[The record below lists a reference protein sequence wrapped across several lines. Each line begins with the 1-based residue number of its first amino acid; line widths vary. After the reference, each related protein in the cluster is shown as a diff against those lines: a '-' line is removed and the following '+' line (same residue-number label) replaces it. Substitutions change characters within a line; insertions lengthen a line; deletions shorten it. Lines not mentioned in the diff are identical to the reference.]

1 MTPQRKRAEDATG
14 LIDPSTPG
22 PEQSPCPEPP
32 TFRLGCVG
40 YLNTLPLIEG
50 LGKLRDIRLT
60 LTAPA
65 RLSDL
70 LEAGDIDMGLL
81 STIDFQRLFPASNSG
96 VCMVPA
102 GMIGCDGPTMT
113 VRLFSAVPFE
123 QVSCLHADVD
133 SHTSVT
139 LARIVLAERFNARPE
154 VVDFDAD
161 IDRLARAGTDAAS
174 RAWPESVLL
183 IGDKVVTDAP
193 PSDRYPHQLDLGEAW
208 KALTGLP
215 FVYAVWM
222 CRDDDDSM
230 ARARAM
236 WAILDRQRRHNTTR
250 SKWIIEQ
257 RAPARGWPADL
268 ASHYTQDLLRYD
280 VTDEH
285 KRAVETFFDRAHAHG
300 LIAKR
305 RATRWM
311 EIA

>member
-1 MTPQRKRAEDATG
+1 MTLQRSNADDATG

-22 PEQSPCPEPP
+22 PEQSPRSEPTP
-32 TFRLGCVG
+32 FRLGCVG

-50 LGKLRDIRLT
+50 LGKLKDIRLI

-81 STIDFQRLFPASNSG
+81 STIDFQRLFPASHAG
-96 VCMVPA
+96 VCVVPA
-102 GMIGCDGPTMT
+102 GMIGCDGPTLT
-113 VRLFSAVPFE
+113 VRLFSAVPFDRI
-123 QVSCLHADVD
+123 SRLHADVD
-133 SHTSVT
+133 SHTSVA
-139 LARIVLAERFNARPE
+139 LARIVLAERFNVMPE

-161 IDRLARAGTDAAS
+161 AERLARADANGAA
-174 RAWPESVLL
+174 RRWPESVLL

-222 CRDDDDSM
+222 CRDDDASM
-230 ARARAM
+230 ARARSM
-236 WAILDRQRRHNTTR
+236 WAVLDRQRRHNTTR
-250 SKWIIEQ
+250 ANWIIEQ
-257 RAPARGWPADL
+257 RAPARGWPVDL
-268 ASHYTQDLLRYD
+268 ATHYTQHLLRYE

-285 KRAVETFFDRAHAHG
+285 RRAIETFFDRAHAHG
-300 LIAKR
+300 LIVNR
-305 RATRWM
+305 RVSRWL

>member
-1 MTPQRKRAEDATG
+1 MNASAS
-14 LIDPSTPG
+14 DPSITIDASETGGEHTHGQP
-22 PEQSPCPEPP
+22 
-32 TFRLGCVG
+32 FRLGCVG

-50 LGKLRDIRLT
+50 LGKLRDVRLT

-81 STIDFQRLFPASNSG
+81 STIDFQRLFAASHEG

-102 GMIGCDGPTMT
+102 GMIGCEGPTLT

-123 QVSCLHADVD
+123 KVSRLHADVD
-133 SHTSVT
+133 SHTSVA
-139 LARIVLAERFNARPE
+139 LARIVLAERFNVRPE

-161 IDRLARAGTDAAS
+161 AERLARAGTAAATT
-174 RAWPESVLL
+174 REWPESVLL

-208 KALTGLP
+208 KSLTGLP

-222 CRDDDDSM
+222 CRDDEASM
-230 ARARAM
+230 ARARSV
-236 WAILDRQRRHNTTR
+236 WAVLDRQRRHNTTR

-257 RAPARGWPADL
+257 RAPSRGWPVDL
-268 ASHYTQDLLRYD
+268 ASHYTRDLLRYD
-280 VTDEH
+280 VTDDH
-285 KRAVETFFDRAHAHG
+285 RRAVETFFDRAHAHA